1 METYFLN
8 LLTVFIQYICMFELA
23 FKYTK
28 QSILKYRLKI
38 LAALPLILLSA
49 TLQFFAANDVSRPFI
64 SVCFMI
70 LSLLFIFRKRIIE
83 TVILYTITFLPI
95 LLLKII
101 MTLILNLS
109 PFDSTPKLLFDILT
123 LIITMSAILLTNR
136 FFDMNRWYTTLMSL
150 NSYIKTAWACTFIA
164 VLAIQVVISARLT
177 STADLIILFTMI
189 VFILFVN
196 FDGILF
202 QKEFNDTKKELES
215 YEHYMPIVQ
224 ELIDYIRIRQH
235 DFDNCLQAVQMF
247 PVIYEDYDS
256 ITKALNSFEK
266 HAEIDHTK
274 LELLKINLKLVAG
287 FLISKSSDAKALGKN
302 VQIKIKNYNLSTS
315 LPEYTLIE
323 LYGILMDNAL
333 EAISEGDTVFIEIN
347 SKDGKII
354 FNIRNKGPVITPKLR
369 ESIFQKGY
377 STKNADS
384 HNRGIGLYKLKNTID
399 ENNGII
405 ILDNEKHSNDNYI
418 SFTIIV

>member
-8 LLTVFIQYICMFELA
+8 LLAVFIQYICMFELA

-302 VQIKIKNYNLSTS
+302 VQIKIKNYQLHS
-315 LPEYTLIE
+315 L
-323 LYGILMDNAL
+323 
-333 EAISEGDTVFIEIN
+333 
-347 SKDGKII
+347 
-354 FNIRNKGPVITPKLR
+354 
-369 ESIFQKGY
+369 
-377 STKNADS
+377 
-384 HNRGIGLYKLKNTID
+384 NT
-399 ENNGII
+399 
-405 ILDNEKHSNDNYI
+405 H
-418 SFTIIV
+418 

>member
-354 FNIRNKGPVITPKLR
+354 FNIRNKGPVIILNFA
-369 ESIFQKGY
+369 SQY
-377 STKNADS
+377 SK
-384 HNRGIGLYKLKNTID
+384 RGTQRKMLTATTV
-399 ENNGII
+399 E
-405 ILDNEKHSNDNYI
+405 
-418 SFTIIV
+418 

>member
-150 NSYIKTAWACTFIA
+150 NSYIKTAWACNIYSRTRNSSGYICKTY
-164 VLAIQVVISARLT
+164 IY
-177 STADLIILFTMI
+177 
-189 VFILFVN
+189 
-196 FDGILF
+196 GG
-202 QKEFNDTKKELES
+202 FNYS
-215 YEHYMPIVQ
+215 FY
-224 ELIDYIRIRQH
+224 
-235 DFDNCLQAVQMF
+235 
-247 PVIYEDYDS
+247 YDC
-256 ITKALNSFEK
+256 F
-266 HAEIDHTK
+266 H
-274 LELLKINLKLVAG
+274 
-287 FLISKSSDAKALGKN
+287 
-302 VQIKIKNYNLSTS
+302 S
-315 LPEYTLIE
+315 LCQ
-323 LYGILMDNAL
+323 
-333 EAISEGDTVFIEIN
+333 F
-347 SKDGKII
+347 
-354 FNIRNKGPVITPKLR
+354 
-369 ESIFQKGY
+369 
-377 STKNADS
+377 
-384 HNRGIGLYKLKNTID
+384 
-399 ENNGII
+399 
-405 ILDNEKHSNDNYI
+405 
-418 SFTIIV
+418 

>member
-164 VLAIQVVISARLT
+164 VLAI
-177 STADLIILFTMI
+177 
-189 VFILFVN
+189 
-196 FDGILF
+196 
-202 QKEFNDTKKELES
+202 
-215 YEHYMPIVQ
+215 
-224 ELIDYIRIRQH
+224 
-235 DFDNCLQAVQMF
+235 
-247 PVIYEDYDS
+247 
-256 ITKALNSFEK
+256 
-266 HAEIDHTK
+266 
-274 LELLKINLKLVAG
+274 
-287 FLISKSSDAKALGKN
+287 
-302 VQIKIKNYNLSTS
+302 
-315 LPEYTLIE
+315 
-323 LYGILMDNAL
+323 
-333 EAISEGDTVFIEIN
+333 
-347 SKDGKII
+347 
-354 FNIRNKGPVITPKLR
+354 
-369 ESIFQKGY
+369 
-377 STKNADS
+377 
-384 HNRGIGLYKLKNTID
+384 
-399 ENNGII
+399 
-405 ILDNEKHSNDNYI
+405 
-418 SFTIIV
+418 

>member
-1 METYFLN
+1 
-8 LLTVFIQYICMFELA
+8 
-23 FKYTK
+23 
-28 QSILKYRLKI
+28 
-38 LAALPLILLSA
+38 
-49 TLQFFAANDVSRPFI
+49 
-64 SVCFMI
+64 MI

-302 VQIKIKNYNLSTS
+302 VQIKIKNYNLSTHS
-315 LPEYTLIE
+315 L
-323 LYGILMDNAL
+323 
-333 EAISEGDTVFIEIN
+333 
-347 SKDGKII
+347 
-354 FNIRNKGPVITPKLR
+354 
-369 ESIFQKGY
+369 
-377 STKNADS
+377 
-384 HNRGIGLYKLKNTID
+384 NT
-399 ENNGII
+399 
-405 ILDNEKHSNDNYI
+405 H
-418 SFTIIV
+418 

>member
-189 VFILFVN
+189 VFILF
-196 FDGILF
+196 

-256 ITKALNSFEK
+256 ITKALNNFEK

-333 EAISEGDTVFIEIN
+333 EAIPEGDTVFIEIN

-369 ESIFQKGY
+369 ETIFQKGY

-384 HNRGIGLYKLKNTID
+384 HNRGIGLYKLKNTVD

-405 ILDNEKHSNDNYI
+405 ILDNEKYSNDNYI